1 MGKNKIY
8 WVDTD
13 AGVDDAIAILWAIKN
28 DFNIEGY
35 SIVAGNL
42 TVDAGVRNVSAL
54 LEYTGQKTPIYYG
67 ASYATLGGHID
78 ASHVH
83 GVNLGP
89 IIIDKQYKPYGHVF
103 NGLVNFFENT
113 NKKLNII
120 TLGPLTNIATF
131 LMHFPKYKDRIECL
145 YIMGG
150 GSFGNITAYGEFNIY
165 ADVEAAHFIFNQ
177 NINIIL
183 NDLDITDHHA
193 YITKQDIDNYVNTKS
208 LDNWIK
214 QLLDFRITKSALP
227 HAARIYDVLP
237 FMYIKYPDYFQ
248 FNEVYVDIQLSGKM
262 RGFTAYDYEGMRI
275 SNHLFPEKNI
285 SKVKRLI
292 SIDRNVYIDTL
303 LKIFLK

>member
-1 MGKNKIY
+1 MEKRKFY

-131 LMHFPKYKDRIECL
+131 LMHFPQYKDRIECL

-150 GSFGNITAYGEFNIY
+150 GSFGNMTAYGEFNIY

-262 RGFTAYDYEGMRI
+262 RGFTAYDYESMRI